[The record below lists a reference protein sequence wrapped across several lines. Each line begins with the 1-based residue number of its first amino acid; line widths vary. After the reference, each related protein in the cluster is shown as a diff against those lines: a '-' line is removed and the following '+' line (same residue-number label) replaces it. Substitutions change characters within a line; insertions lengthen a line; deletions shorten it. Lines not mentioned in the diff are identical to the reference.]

1 MENKRYQK
9 LSMAALVISV
19 LPLAT
24 FIPVLFHITLADG
37 VRAVWAGANIF
48 SVFVGLILSIICVKN
63 QNSRNM
69 VNILSTIISSL
80 WVVLMGGMIAL
91 ALFVNFAQ

>member
-24 FIPVLFHITLADG
+24 LIPVLSHITLADG

-80 WVVLMGGMIAL
+80 WVVLIGGMIAL